1 MMSSNTKIA
10 TLNLCLGLKTKKE
23 EVKRLIIE
31 NNIDILCVQESE
43 IIKGY
48 PTELLTFKGY
58 NYENETNDLK
68 SRCGVYV
75 SNRISYTRR
84 QDLEIKNM
92 HVIIL
97 DVNDT
102 KKHRIINIY
111 RSFNPQSTSSQKQF
125 FEAQLLLIQTNIT
138 SNTIILGDFNLDQNK
153 IYNPNYSH
161 KLYFEALNTAFEPH
175 NLIQIVDFDTWSRII
190 NNETKSS
197 LIDHVYVKDPTSF
210 KNLSAITPPFGDH
223 KLISFTTTIEKIPLT
238 EIFKRNWKNYSKKHF

>member
-1 MMSSNTKIA
+1 MSSNTKIA

-58 NYENETNDLK
+58 NYENENNDLK

-102 KKHRIINIY
+102 KKH
-111 RSFNPQSTSSQKQF
+111 
-125 FEAQLLLIQTNIT
+125 
-138 SNTIILGDFNLDQNK
+138 
-153 IYNPNYSH
+153 
-161 KLYFEALNTAFEPH
+161 
-175 NLIQIVDFDTWSRII
+175 
-190 NNETKSS
+190 
-197 LIDHVYVKDPTSF
+197 
-210 KNLSAITPPFGDH
+210 
-223 KLISFTTTIEKIPLT
+223 
-238 EIFKRNWKNYSKKHF
+238 